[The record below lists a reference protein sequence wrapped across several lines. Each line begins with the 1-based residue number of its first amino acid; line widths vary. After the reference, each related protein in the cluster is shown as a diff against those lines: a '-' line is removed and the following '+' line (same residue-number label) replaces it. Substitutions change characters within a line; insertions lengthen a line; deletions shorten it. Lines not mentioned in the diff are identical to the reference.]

1 MITLKS
7 ILVPTDFSKQSQT
20 AIRYGIEFASKF
32 DAKLHVLHVVQ
43 DVSIFIP
50 EMGFINPS
58 AALSNIEPMLLA
70 AGKSLADFLEP
81 YKHHGI
87 ELISHCQEGNPLD
100 EIISLATDEN
110 IDLIILGTH
119 GQLPQAFRRSLR
131 LVLLWSTN
139 CLVIPVLI
147 LNCSPKVKAGAPVV
161 LILKCFTHLKLAPR
175 EMKTPEAWLS
185 KLATRALKCF

>member
-1 MITLKS
+1 MVGSCFHQISGDRAMITLKS
-7 ILVPTDFSKQSQT
+7 ILVPTDFSKQSQS
-20 AIRYGIEFASKF
+20 AIRYGIEFAKKF
-32 DAKLHVLHVVQ
+32 GAKLHVLHVVQ

-87 ELISHCQEGNPLD
+87 ELISHCQEGNPID

-119 GQLPQAFRRSLR
+119 GHTGLKHLFLGSLAETLVRKSPCPVLSLR
-131 LVLLWSTN
+131 N
-139 CLVIPVLI
+139 
-147 LNCSPKVKAGAPVV
+147 
-161 LILKCFTHLKLAPR
+161 
-175 EMKTPEAWLS
+175 PEHEFVS
-185 KLATRALKCF
+185 S

>member
-7 ILVPTDFSKQSQT
+7 ILVPTDFSKQSQS
-20 AIRYGIEFASKF
+20 AIRYGIEFAQKF
-32 DAKLHVLHVVQ
+32 GAKLHVLHVVQ
-43 DVSIFIP
+43 DVAIFLP

-58 AALSNIEPMLLA
+58 TVSSIEPILQA

-81 YKHHGI
+81 YKHNKI

-119 GQLPQAFRRSLR
+119 GHKGLAHLFLGSLAETLVRKSPCPVLSLR
-131 LVLLWSTN
+131 NPEHEFV
-139 CLVIPVLI
+139 
-147 LNCSPKVKAGAPVV
+147 
-161 LILKCFTHLKLAPR
+161 
-175 EMKTPEAWLS
+175 TP
-185 KLATRALKCF
+185 

>member
-7 ILVPTDFSKQSQT
+7 ILVPTDFSKQSQS
-20 AIRYGIEFASKF
+20 AIRYGIEFATKF
-32 DAKLHVLHVVQ
+32 GAKLHILHVVQ

-50 EMGFINPS
+50 EMGFI
-58 AALSNIEPMLLA
+58 IEPMLLA

-100 EIISLATDEN
+100 EIISLANDEN

-119 GQLPQAFRRSLR
+119 GHTGLAHLFLGSLAETLVRKSPCPVLSLR
-131 LVLLWSTN
+131 N
-139 CLVIPVLI
+139 
-147 LNCSPKVKAGAPVV
+147 
-161 LILKCFTHLKLAPR
+161 
-175 EMKTPEAWLS
+175 PEHE
-185 KLATRALKCF
+185 FVNP